1 MSRFPNRRW
10 LVIPTTLTGSID
22 FGEVLESNSNSLR
35 ISLDGS
41 ETFVKY
47 EVNVVTAS
55 YTSSWEDPDN
65 PGTYLS
71 SSTAAGTYGRPS
83 IYSGSY
89 SEYTHTE
96 ILNLLTGSEWVS
108 SVDID

>member
-10 LVIPTTLTGSID
+10 LVIPTSLTGSIN
-22 FGEVLESNSNSLR
+22 FGEVLESNESSLR
-35 ISLDGS
+35 LNLDGS

-47 EVNVVTAS
+47 EVTVVTAS

-83 IYSGSY
+83 IYSDSY
-89 SEYTHTE
+89 SEYNHADILALLATE
-96 ILNLLTGSEWVS
+96 AWTSPLDEE
-108 SVDID
+108 